1 MTDQRG
7 YWHAFVDQFGSA
19 WTKFWFTPRD
29 PATIADLRVLLGL
42 LAAYFEL
49 SHTSDL
55 QTWFGPKGILS
66 SHAIAQLD
74 DASLAPGAY
83 HLSYLHWAKTPT
95 ALWILHGAG
104 LVVIACFVAGLW
116 TRITSLGAL
125 VVVLAYVHR
134 GPLLTGPFE
143 PVLTMLLAYLCLAP
157 VGSYWSLDAWRAGN
171 PTRPPSWTT
180 NVAVR
185 LIQVHLAGLSVMVGL
200 NMLAAETWWGGEAL
214 WWLLARSESRLVDLT
229 AWIPNMMVINAWTH
243 VTVAYLLVFGVLIWN
258 RLARPI
264 LLILGVPI
272 WFGLALASGQV
283 AWCVAMWVASLAFVD
298 GSGLRRAAQ

>member
-7 YWHAFVDQFGSA
+7 YLHEFIEQFGSA

-29 PATIADLRVLLGL
+29 PSTVAVLRILVGL
-42 LAAYFEL
+42 LAAYFVL
-49 SHTSDL
+49 SHTADL
-55 QTWFGPKGILS
+55 QTWFGPEGIFS
-66 SHAIAQLD
+66 SQAIAQLD
-74 DASLAPGAY
+74 DASLSPGAY
-83 HLSYLHWAKTPT
+83 HLSYLHWAQTPT
-95 ALWILHGAG
+95 ALWTLHGAG
-104 LVVIACFVAGLW
+104 LVVIACFVVGLA
-116 TRITSLGAL
+116 TRFTSLGTL

-157 VGSYWSLDAWRAGN
+157 AGSYWSLDAWRAGN
-171 PTRPPSWTT
+171 LTSPPSWTA

-200 NMLAAETWWGGEAL
+200 NMLAADTWWGGEAL
-214 WWLLARSESRLVDLT
+214 WWLIARSETRLVDLT
-229 AWIPNMMVINAWTH
+229 PWIPNMMVINAWTH

-272 WFGLALASGQV
+272 WIGLALASGQV
-283 AWCVAMWVASLAFVD
+283 AWCVAMCVASLAFVD
-298 GSGLRRAAQ
+298 GSGLRRTAE